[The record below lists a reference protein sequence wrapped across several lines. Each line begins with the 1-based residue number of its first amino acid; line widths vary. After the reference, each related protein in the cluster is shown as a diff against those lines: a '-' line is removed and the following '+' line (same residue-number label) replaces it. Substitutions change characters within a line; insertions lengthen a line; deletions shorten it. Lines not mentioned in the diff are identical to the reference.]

1 MAISTKMFSISKAV
15 DGWVAL
21 VSNRWIRNP
30 LLSHRPLCFR
40 YFLGIFFF
48 LSLALS
54 PGFPEVPDSGIRFPP
69 DMPRNAGS
77 QRSMRRERHTLQ
89 AAFIV
94 SSIADSSF
102 LSPEVSRVLSSLGI
116 LLCSLTWSRRIEL
129 KQTLQSRT
137 NNWTREAQWNNDD
150 RT

>member
-1 MAISTKMFSISKAV
+1 MDESHWFQTDEYETHYCLIVRCALDISLEFFS
-15 DGWVAL
+15 
-21 VSNRWIRNP
+21 
-30 LLSHRPLCFR
+30 
-40 YFLGIFFF
+40 

-102 LSPEVSRVLSSLGI
+102 FSPRSL
-116 LLCSLTWSRRIEL
+116 
-129 KQTLQSRT
+129 
-137 NNWTREAQWNNDD
+137 
-150 RT
+150 